1 MWCSGS
7 ICFVSLV
14 ASLSPR
20 KLGRWSDVNSS
31 ASFSVMG
38 MGCLRFI
45 IPKPTM
51 KGKKAGLVLLRC
63 NLLLT
68 GVGSAQ
74 FGQAGRVLLE
84 ASYGT
89 SMLLLGW
96 CVCVGGR
103 CLTSIPTAVFQSLF
117 EAGIV

>member
-1 MWCSGS
+1 
-7 ICFVSLV
+7 
-14 ASLSPR
+14 
-20 KLGRWSDVNSS
+20 
-31 ASFSVMG
+31 MG